1 MGRLFGTDGAR
12 GIAITELTCELAMQ
26 IGRAAANVLTKHSS
40 HRPKIL
46 IGKDTRISSDILEA
60 ALCAGICSVGAD
72 AEILGVVPTPA
83 VAYLVRKCEADA
95 GVMISASHNSVEFN
109 GIKLFS
115 STGYKLSDEIEAE
128 IEALILD
135 TPEKMQLVSGT
146 DVGKISYYENA
157 AQDYISY
164 VESSIQTKPE
174 GLRVAI
180 DCANGSSSATAQEL
194 FTRLGAEV
202 LLIHA
207 QPDGTNINENCGSTH
222 MEDLMQFVV
231 ENHCDIGLA
240 FDGDADRC
248 LAVDE
253 TGEMVD
259 GDKLIA
265 IAAKAYQEQGRLKQ
279 NAVVVTV
286 MSNLG
291 FTYFAKAQN
300 IKMITANVGDRCVLE
315 KMLDGGY
322 NIGGEQSGHIIFLDE
337 MTTGD
342 GQLSGAK
349 ILEILKSSG
358 KKMSELAGVME
369 KFPQVMVNV
378 KIPNHRKENWK
389 NDSEITD
396 LIDRKETELGDAGR
410 ILVRESGTEPLIRV
424 MIEGKDFNQINA
436 MAMEISE
443 KIRERA
449 GR

>member
-26 IGRAAANVLTKHSS
+26 IGRAAAMVLTKHSS

-72 AEILGVVPTPA
+72 AQILGVVPTPA
-83 VAYLVRKCEADA
+83 VAYLVKKCGADA

-115 STGYKLSDEIEAE
+115 STGYKLSDEIEEE

-135 TPEKMQLVSGT
+135 HPEQISLVDGT
-146 DVGKISYYENA
+146 DVGSITYYADA
-157 AQDYISY
+157 AEEYIAY
-164 VESSIQTKPE
+164 VDSCIAAKPE
-174 GLRVAI
+174 GLRVAL
-180 DCANGSSSATAQEL
+180 DCANGSASATAKTL
-194 FTRLGAEV
+194 FERLGAQV
-202 LLIHA
+202 MLIHA
-207 QPDGTNINENCGSTH
+207 EPDGTNINKDCGSTH
-222 MEDLMQFVV
+222 IEDLMEFVV
-231 ENHCDIGLA
+231 ENQCDIGLA

-253 TGEMVD
+253 TGELVD

-265 IAAKAYQEQGRLKQ
+265 ICAKAYKDQGKLKA

-291 FTYFAKAQN
+291 FTHFAKAEGL
-300 IKMITANVGDRCVLE
+300 KMITANVGDRYVLE

-349 ILEILKSSG
+349 VLEILKASG

-369 KFPQVMVNV
+369 KFPQVMINV
-378 KIPNHRKENWK
+378 KIPNHQKENWK

-396 LIDRKETELGDAGR
+396 LIDRKEQILGDAGR

-424 MIEGKDFNQINA
+424 MIEGKDFTQIND

-443 KIRERA
+443 KIRERV

>member
-135 TPEKMQLVSGT
+135 TPENMQLVSGT

-300 IKMITANVGDRCVLE
+300 IKMITANVGDRYVLE